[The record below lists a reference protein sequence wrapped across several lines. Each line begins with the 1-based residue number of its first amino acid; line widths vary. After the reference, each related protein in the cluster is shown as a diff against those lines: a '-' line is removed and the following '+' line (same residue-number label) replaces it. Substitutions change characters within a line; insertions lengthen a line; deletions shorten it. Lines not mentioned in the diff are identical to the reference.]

1 MGSKSLTCLQLAFP
15 IIMKFI
21 MFPFFFFIMLII
33 ARIEGKRFHP
43 SKRDIIFPQTADKLK
58 KEGEDCGSCYCPPTF
73 SAGKCGPGLSCV
85 RNENIPDLP
94 GTCQQVAEGCICPAI
109 FSPVCGTDGKT
120 YSNSCEA
127 SCQNAKVAC
136 EEDCPCRQEPLCI
149 CPAVVEPVCGVNGK
163 TYNNKCESNCDK
175 TPIKCTGKCPCERPD
190 PGFGQFLC
198 GDKDSGVICS
208 YPETCV
214 KIKAP
219 YGTTCT
225 YLKPTCMCGDQEC
238 NLTCSDSEICVQSN
252 FLCVK
257 PPCCGANRCE
267 PIRSYK

>member
-1 MGSKSLTCLQLAFP
+1 MGSTSLTCLQLAFP
-15 IIMKFI
+15 IIMKFV
-21 MFPFFFFIMLII
+21 MFPLFFFIMMII

-43 SKRDIIFPQTADKLK
+43 SKRGLK
-58 KEGEDCGSCYCPPTF
+58 NEGESCGSCFCPPTY
-73 SAGKCGPGLSCV
+73 SAGDCKPGLTCV
-85 RNENIPDLP
+85 HNPNIPDAT
-94 GTCQQVAEGCICPAI
+94 GTCKKDQGCICPAI
-109 FSPVCGTDGKT
+109 FSPVCGIDGKT

-136 EEDCPCRQEPLCI
+136 EGDCPCRQEPLCI
-149 CPAVVEPVCGVNGK
+149 CPAVVDPVCGVNGK
-163 TYNNKCESNCDK
+163 TYNNRCEANCDK
-175 TPIKCTGKCPCERPD
+175 TTIKCTGKCPCERLD
-190 PGFGQFLC
+190 PGFGQILC

-219 YGTTCT
+219 CGPTCT

-238 NLTCSDSEICVQSN
+238 NITCSDSEICVQSN

-257 PPCCGANRCE
+257 PPCCAANRCE
-267 PIRSYK
+267 PIKSYK